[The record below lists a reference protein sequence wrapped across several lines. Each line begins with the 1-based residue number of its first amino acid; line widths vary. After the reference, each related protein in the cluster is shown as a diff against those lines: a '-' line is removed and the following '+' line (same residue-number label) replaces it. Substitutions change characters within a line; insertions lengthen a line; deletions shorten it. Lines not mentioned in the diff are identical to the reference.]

1 MSFNNIKTK
10 LRDERGFTIV
20 ELLIVIVVIGILAA
34 ITIVSFNGVTSKA
47 NTSNAAA
54 NAEAV
59 QKVAESFN
67 ADNNRY
73 PATTADFA
81 AAGNTVKLPS
91 GVTVLTA
98 STATTIPTLN
108 STNGKNSVV
117 YRYEGTAAAPTG
129 GSVTYFDFGANGP
142 SSNVVYIGGAKAS
155 DASTLYSTPTS

>member
-10 LRDERGFTIV
+10 LRSERGFTIV

-47 NTSNAAA
+47 NTSNAAS

-73 PATTADFA
+73 PGTSADFA

-91 GVTVLTA
+91 GVTVLISPTA
-98 STATTIPTLN
+98 LAAANGKTSILYKYKGASATT
-108 STNGKNSVV
+108 
-117 YRYEGTAAAPTG
+117 ATG
-129 GSVTYFDFGANGP
+129 GSVNYWDFGAN
-142 SSNVVYIGGAKAS
+142 AAS
-155 DASTLYSTPTS
+155 GTTIYVGDGKSGDTFTQIAS